1 MTACMTSVDGPYDHM
16 HILRKVLS
24 SSCLSYGSLPAC
36 KNVSSVVT
44 ASPAGTSRNPPSSFW
59 GHVASAWNICCSLSG
74 AKFHQH
80 TFIFLCCPRAS
91 PAPGQSS
98 SEGTESS
105 LRTLQARGK
114 HRWAVT
120 RFISLRGKG
129 GGDARRKTS
138 KIRSLWS
145 IWTERVLHDEFQSY

>member
-1 MTACMTSVDGPYDHM
+1 MP
-16 HILRKVLS
+16 LLLK
-24 SSCLSYGSLPAC
+24 PAC

-59 GHVASAWNICCSLSG
+59 GHVPSAWNICCSLSG

-80 TFIFLCCPRAS
+80 TFIFLCRPRAS
-91 PAPGQSS
+91 PDPQHREGPAPSRSS
-98 SEGTESS
+98 AEHTESS
-105 LRTLQARGK
+105 LRTLPARGK

-120 RFISLRGKG
+120 RFISLRGDG
-129 GGDARRKTS
+129 CGDTRRKTR

-145 IWTERVLHDEFQSY
+145 TWTARCMMDSSLPEQIDCVGRGLRTAWAEQA